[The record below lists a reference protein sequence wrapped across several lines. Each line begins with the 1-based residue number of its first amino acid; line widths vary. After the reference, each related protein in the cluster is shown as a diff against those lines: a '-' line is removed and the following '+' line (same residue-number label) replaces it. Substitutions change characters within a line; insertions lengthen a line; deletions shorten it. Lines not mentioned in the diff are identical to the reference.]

1 MRAADFLTSWDA
13 AIFMAPFFGLLALW
27 MFGLDERVTAP
38 RDRSTRRRFCQSNAH
53 DDSGFCDPD
62 GKTAVRPTGLQ
73 PGSALCSGPHE
84 NFASK
89 PAPKRFL
96 LWRTLLSIQHE
107 TNGLPTPSSFASK
120 TLDCREKSVDLGA

>member
-1 MRAADFLTSWDA
+1 MHAADFLTSWDA

-38 RDRSTRRRFCQSNAH
+38 RERSTRRRFCQSDAN

-62 GKTAVRPTGLQ
+62 GKTAARPTRPQ
-73 PGSALCSGPHE
+73 PGSAQCSGQRE

-89 PAPKRFL
+89 PAPERSL
-96 LWRTLLSIQHE
+96 LYRIDRSIQHE
-107 TNGLPTPSSFASK
+107 INELNALRYFSAEP
-120 TLDCREKSVDLGA
+120 LDCREKSVDLGP